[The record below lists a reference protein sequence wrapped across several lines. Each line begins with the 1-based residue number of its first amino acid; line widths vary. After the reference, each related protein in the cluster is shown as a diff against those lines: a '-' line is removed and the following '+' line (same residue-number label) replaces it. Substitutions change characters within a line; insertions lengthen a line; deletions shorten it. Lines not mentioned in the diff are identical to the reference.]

1 MPEELRLFDLDELR
15 RRVVEPVVQSF
26 IHPDELE
33 AVSVTIE
40 ESSSPS
46 RYFRVA
52 LTARGE
58 RISSP
63 QSWWVYE
70 QSDLE
75 GFAADLYDSLR
86 DELVESDLS
95 WGEWRDG
102 EYEVLGP
109 RQT

>member
-1 MPEELRLFDLDELR
+1 MPEELHLFDLDELR
-15 RRVVEPVVQSF
+15 RRVVEPVVKSL
-26 IHPDELE
+26 IRPDELDE
-33 AVSVTIE
+33 ISVTIE

-46 RYFRVA
+46 RHFRVA
-52 LTARGE
+52 LKVRDE
-58 RISSP
+58 LISSP

-75 GFAADLYDSLR
+75 RFAAELYDSLR
-86 DELVESDLS
+86 DELVEDRLS